1 MKNLMTIRAGMRK
14 LWQLP
19 RARTSLLPHVLLK
32 SKMEGGLILE
42 MISELKD
49 SVALAE
55 ARKILEAAGAAMVMK
70 LEEVLMRMKMLMKL
84 EEVLMRMK
92 KRNNSM
98 IALTVNMRRRMQIR
112 KIRGVRPTGMMRI

>member
-1 MKNLMTIRAGMRK
+1 
-14 LWQLP
+14 
-19 RARTSLLPHVLLK
+19 
-32 SKMEGGLILE
+32 

-70 LEEVLMRMKMLMKL
+70 LEEVLIRTKKL

-92 KRNNSM
+92 MLMKLKEVLMRTKKRNNYM

-112 KIRGVRPTGMMRI
+112 QIRRLRPNGMMRR